1 MLRARWRIIWDT
13 TVLATRLLRA
23 HAPFSTPTAVLTL
36 ISISSTTET
45 GIYETIIKAD
55 SQLEVT
61 GNTHNT

>member
-1 MLRARWRIIWDT
+1 ML
-13 TVLATRLLRA
+13 VTRLLRA

-45 GIYETIIKAD
+45 GIYETIINAD

-61 GNTHNT
+61 GITHNT

>member
-1 MLRARWRIIWDT
+1 M
-13 TVLATRLLRA
+13 LATRLLRA
-23 HAPFSTPTAVLTL
+23 LTPFSTPTAVLTL
-36 ISISSTTET
+36 ISISSTTEI